1 MPKPF
6 RHALVIGK
14 FYPPHDGHH
23 YLIRAAALGAD
34 RVTVAVLC
42 HSGESIPIGLR
53 VAWLSEAFAAEPGV
67 TVVGRIDDAP
77 IDYHSDAAWAAHLGI
92 MRIAVAD
99 AARLSG
105 GDTRIDAVFSSESY
119 GARLAEGFGAAHVA
133 VDPGRAWMPVSGTA
147 VRTDPLAYWDR
158 LAPSVQAW
166 LCRKVVVIG
175 AESTGT
181 TTLAGALAAHY
192 RARGGVFGR
201 TRSVPE
207 YGREL
212 SAVKLA
218 LLQAKNPAAGMN
230 DITWDEADFV
240 DVALV
245 QNRWEDEAA
254 RLSGPL
260 LICDTDSLATCV
272 WHERYRGGWSAQVAA
287 IAAQASAKVLYLLT
301 DHADVPF
308 EQDGL
313 RDGEHLRGWMTKRF
327 ATLLAE
333 RGLPTIRLTGS
344 HEARLAHAVTAIDAL
359 FAHRWGLV
367 DPPAARP

>member
-14 FYPPHDGHH
+14 FYPPHEGHH

-42 HSGESIPIGLR
+42 HSGESIPVELR
-53 VAWLSEAFAAEPGV
+53 VAWLQEAFAAEPGV
-67 TVVGRIDDAP
+67 TVVGRVDDAP
-77 IDYHSDAAWAAHLGI
+77 IDYRSDAAWAAHLGI
-92 MRIAVAD
+92 TRLAVAD
-99 AARLSG
+99 AARLTG
-105 GDTRIDAVFSSESY
+105 GAAPVDAVFSSESY

-133 VDPGRAWMPVSGTA
+133 VDPGRVWMPVSGSA
-147 VRTDPLAYWDR
+147 VRADPLAHWDR
-158 LAPSVQAW
+158 LAPPVQAW
-166 LCRKVVVIG
+166 FCRKVVVIG

-181 TTLAGALAAHY
+181 TTLAEALAAHY
-192 RARGGVFGR
+192 RGRGGVFGR

-218 LLQAKNPAAGMN
+218 LLRAGNPAASMN
-230 DITWDEADFV
+230 DITWDEVDFV

-245 QNRWEDEAA
+245 QNGWEDAAA
-254 RLSGPL
+254 RLTGPL

-272 WHERYRGGWSAQVAA
+272 WHERYRGGWSEQVAA
-287 IAAQASAKVLYLLT
+287 IAALAAPKALYLLT

-313 RDGEHLRGWMTKRF
+313 RDGEHLRGWMTERF
-327 ATLLAE
+327 ASLLAE
-333 RGLPTIRLTGS
+333 RGLPVIRLTGS
-344 HEARLAHAVTAIDAL
+344 HGTRLARAVEAIDAL
-359 FAHRWGLV
+359 LAAGWRLV
-367 DPPAARP
+367 DPPAARG